1 MIFAKHFEIQK
12 VEMDILYN
20 LNINITYY
28 NKKH

>member
-1 MIFAKHFEIQK
+1 MIFAKHFEIEN